1 MKKTKSIMCDTHKN
15 FKICYGQE
23 VTWTEFGNEYIWDL
37 GLLLRMFKHKIRH
50 GMYDRYIH
58 VYKFNYGGNFID
70 LWKDYIEEK
79 PTRLYGEPVND
90 YKQPVKRNKKV
101 IGTFNNKI
109 DIDRMMTRSQ
119 KKKKDEEDKEEQEIH
134 NKTINDILQYD
145 NAKEYIY
152 FPSPFKTY
160 VKKN

>member
-1 MKKTKSIMCDTHKN
+1 MKYRVSFML
-15 FKICYGQE
+15 Y
-23 VTWTEFGNEYIWDL
+23 
-37 GLLLRMFKHKIRH
+37 
-50 GMYDRYIH
+50 
-58 VYKFNYGGNFID
+58 FIVS
-70 LWKDYIEEK
+70 
-79 PTRLYGEPVND
+79 TSVVANMEPVND

-119 KKKKDEEDKEEQEIH
+119 KKKKDEEEKEEREIH

-145 NAKEYIY
+145 NAKEYKH